1 MAPFTCIAQK
11 SKEGRR
17 AGEKGDLGCRT
28 GAASSS
34 VAGNFAMLYAW
45 GKGANLPNITMSTQ
59 PYSLKLSHACFTST
73 SCTASPQL
81 QPVGQFACNYQYLS
95 ASCNRALLYN
105 VLAGAPSSSIGC
117 ERLKCMHVPK
127 TFEGDRLKKYVP
139 KSLLAWVTVPL
150 IGPRLQNRRL
160 MQLMQPEKGS
170 DPNSD
175 PTTMTGAHTPPP

>member
-1 MAPFTCIAQK
+1 M
-11 SKEGRR
+11 
-17 AGEKGDLGCRT
+17 
-28 GAASSS
+28 
-34 VAGNFAMLYAW
+34 
-45 GKGANLPNITMSTQ
+45 
-59 PYSLKLSHACFTST
+59 KLSHACFTNT

-139 KSLLAWVTVPL
+139 NLDPKSLLAWVTVPL

-170 DPNSD
+170 DPNSGNKS
-175 PTTMTGAHTPPP
+175 PSITMTGAHTPPP